1 MARRFI
7 VDNSDIKYFSKD
19 ENIMEIK
26 GKEVKH
32 IQVLRYDVSD
42 IIIVNEYVCKIVK
55 MHSNYIELQIISNA
69 KKQGEPFIN
78 LSLFVALLKGDK
90 MDLVIQKAVEL
101 GVKTI
106 VPFISKNT
114 IVRLDENSKVKK
126 KSKYQIIANEACK
139 QCGRTDLVR
148 VEEIITSN
156 NELLERLSEY
166 DVNIF
171 AYENE
176 NKKSSLHETMEYVN
190 KRKYR
195 NISMV
200 IGPEGG
206 FLIDEAKDIK
216 SLENTKCISLGTRIL
231 RAETAAINLISIIM
245 YELDNFD
252 TFDTLN

>member
-114 IVRLDENSKVKK
+114 IVRLDEKSKVKK
-126 KSKYQIIANEACK
+126 KNKYQIIANEACK

-148 VEEIITSN
+148 VEDIITSN
-156 NELLERLSEY
+156 NELLDRLSEY

-176 NKKSSLHETMEYVN
+176 NKKSSLHETMEYVD

-252 TFDTLN
+252 ALN

>member
-114 IVRLDENSKVKK
+114 IVRLDEKSKVKK
-126 KSKYQIIANEACK
+126 KNKYQIIANEACK

-156 NELLERLSEY
+156 NELLDRLSEY
-166 DVNIF
+166 DVNVF

-190 KRKYR
+190 KRKYK

-206 FLIDEAKDIK
+206 FLLDEAKDIK

-245 YELDNFD
+245 YELD

>member
-114 IVRLDENSKVKK
+114 IVRLDEKSKVKK
-126 KSKYQIIANEACK
+126 KNKYQIIANEACK

-148 VEEIITSN
+148 VEDIITSN
-156 NELLERLSEY
+156 NELLDRLSEY

-190 KRKYR
+190 KRKYK

-252 TFDTLN
+252 ALN

>member
-55 MHSNYIELQIISNA
+55 MHSNYIEFQIISNA

-114 IVRLDENSKVKK
+114 IVRLDEKSKVKK

>member
-114 IVRLDENSKVKK
+114 IVRLDEKSKVKK

-148 VEEIITSN
+148 VEDIITSN
-156 NELLERLSEY
+156 NELLDRLSEY

-252 TFDTLN
+252 ALN

>member
-7 VDNSDIKYFSKD
+7 VDSSDIKYFSKD

-114 IVRLDENSKVKK
+114 IVRLDEKSKVKK
-126 KSKYQIIANEACK
+126 KNKYQIIANEACK

-148 VEEIITSN
+148 VEDIITSN
-156 NELLERLSEY
+156 NELLDRLSEY

-190 KRKYR
+190 KRKYK

-245 YELDNFD
+245 YELD

>member
-7 VDNSDIKYFSKD
+7 VDSSDIKYFSKD

-114 IVRLDENSKVKK
+114 IVRLDEKSKVKK

-148 VEEIITSN
+148 VEDIITSN
-156 NELLERLSEY
+156 NELLDRLSEY

-195 NISMV
+195 NISMI

-206 FLIDEAKDIK
+206 FSLDEAKDIK

-252 TFDTLN
+252 ALN

>member
-114 IVRLDENSKVKK
+114 IVRLDEKSKVKK
-126 KSKYQIIANEACK
+126 KNKYQIIANEACK

-148 VEEIITSN
+148 VEDIITSN
-156 NELLERLSEY
+156 NELLDRLSEY

-176 NKKSSLHETMEYVN
+176 NKKSSLHETMEYVD

-195 NISMV
+195 NISMI

-252 TFDTLN
+252 ALN

>member
-114 IVRLDENSKVKK
+114 IVRLDEKSKVKK
-126 KSKYQIIANEACK
+126 KNKYQIIANEACK

-148 VEEIITSN
+148 VEDIITSN
-156 NELLERLSEY
+156 NELLDRLSEY

-252 TFDTLN
+252 ALN

>member
-114 IVRLDENSKVKK
+114 IVRLDEKSKVKK

-156 NELLERLSEY
+156 NELLDRLSEY

-190 KRKYR
+190 KRKYK

-252 TFDTLN
+252 ALN